1 PEELS
6 WIQIYHELYRFICMA
21 PKDSPRGGIGKN
33 DPCLPGYGRFLS
45 GFDQEKEVVSPDKQ
59 GNS

>member
-1 PEELS
+1 
-6 WIQIYHELYRFICMA
+6 MA

-45 GFDQEKEVVSPDKQ
+45 GFDQEKEAVSPDKQ